1 MKWRFVSLNAYTLA
15 SIFPSIPTPN
25 DPSDYLKV
33 YNEVF
38 DFQPLRIRSVEELR
52 LKNQKFAFANRVLT
66 DDHAVNFVLA
76 RQRGGTDSITHVQLG
91 FEDFTDTEIET
102 YFEVAAIDPGRT
114 QAFTAAYG
122 CGQESHQIRR
132 CSTSEYYAMT
142 GSQRRNQKVQSEKRA
157 TDIASIEN
165 QWPTGKTSNLDRF
178 PLYISHL
185 LENFES
191 LARFYNST
199 RGKMAFENYQ
209 GVQRAREEMTNVLI
223 NGGKKY
229 NKTKRKKI
237 RKNRKR
243 RRGARGKKE
252 KKKIADKWTKVNSH
266 GSVPLENARTS
277 NTRTHV
283 QHWTKEQ
290 FTKTDNL
297 ATTPTKTKA

>member
-1 MKWRFVSLNAYTLA
+1 
-15 SIFPSIPTPN
+15 
-25 DPSDYLKV
+25 
-33 YNEVF
+33 VF
-38 DFQPLRIRSVEELR
+38 
-52 LKNQKFAFANRVLT
+52 
-66 DDHAVNFVLA
+66 A
-76 RQRGGTDSITHVQLG
+76 RQRGGTDSINHVQLG

-142 GSQRRNQKVQSEKRA
+142 GSQRRNQKLQSEKRA
-157 TDIASIEN
+157 TDIATIEN

-178 PLYISHL
+178 QLYISHL

-209 GVQRAREEMTNVLI
+209 GVQRAREEMANVLI

-266 GSVPLENARTS
+266 GSVPLENAR
-277 NTRTHV
+277 
-283 QHWTKEQ
+283 
-290 FTKTDNL
+290 
-297 ATTPTKTKA
+297 

>member
-1 MKWRFVSLNAYTLA
+1 
-15 SIFPSIPTPN
+15 
-25 DPSDYLKV
+25 
-33 YNEVF
+33 
-38 DFQPLRIRSVEELR
+38 
-52 LKNQKFAFANRVLT
+52 
-66 DDHAVNFVLA
+66 VLA
-76 RQRGGTDSITHVQLG
+76 RQRGGTDSINHVQLG

-114 QAFTAAYG
+114 QAFTAAYC

-165 QWPTGKTSNLDRF
+165 QWPTGKTSNLNRF

-266 GSVPLENARTS
+266 GSVPLENAR
-277 NTRTHV
+277 
-283 QHWTKEQ
+283 
-290 FTKTDNL
+290 
-297 ATTPTKTKA
+297 